1 MFFDRRFLKDYADFT
16 DFWVLGGIVTYLRG
30 MDEDIEL
37 AIESADGTIDC
48 RLEPKR
54 NEDTDELYYSATI
67 LYPDM
72 VSGFFRS
79 EIYCYDLVRV
89 GGKYVFAGELED
101 KIKVLE
107 GKLGEAVRKGR

>member
-1 MFFDRRFLKDYADFT
+1 M
-16 DFWVLGGIVTYLRG
+16 G
-30 MDEDIEL
+30 EDIEL

-48 RLEPKR
+48 RLEPMM

-67 LYPDM
+67 LYPGM

-79 EIYCYDLVRV
+79 EIYCYDLIRK
-89 GGKYVFAGELED
+89 GSIYVFNQPVED

-107 GKLGEAVRKGR
+107 VKLGEAVRKAR

>member
-1 MFFDRRFLKDYADFT
+1 
-16 DFWVLGGIVTYLRG
+16 

-37 AIESADGTIDC
+37 AIGSADGVIDC

-54 NEDTDELYYSATI
+54 NEDTDELYYSVTI

-89 GGKYVFAGELED
+89 GGVYVFDSVVEE

-107 GKLGEAVRKGR
+107 GMLGEAVRKGR